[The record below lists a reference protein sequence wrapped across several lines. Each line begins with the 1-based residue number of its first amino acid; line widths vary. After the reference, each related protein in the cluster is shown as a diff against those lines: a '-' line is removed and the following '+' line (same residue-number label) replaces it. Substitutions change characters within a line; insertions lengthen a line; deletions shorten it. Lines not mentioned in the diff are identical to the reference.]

1 MTVAMSQRAQW
12 CMVRER
18 EAEYA
23 ARWASGAWR
32 GVLLRAAT
40 GASYTLVYEG
50 RAGGPAGPDFRDA
63 VLLGADGTRLYGD
76 IELHLRASGW
86 RQHGHDRDPRY
97 NNVVLHVL
105 VRSEHPAHGGD
116 FASPTPLA
124 SGGIAATVAL
134 DAASSA
140 GHAPQAWPCARL
152 AQRCGGN
159 EVKSLLIQAGL
170 RRFTERAAVYAQALE
185 QWSRVGYEPGEWTAV
200 DRALFVALAEALAY
214 GRDRE
219 ALRQAGEQLAAGQPA
234 DALLAEVE
242 RLPRVERARLLGLLR
257 LHTRWRR
264 TGPWLPLRSALARG
278 SPQQAGM
285 ELVELL
291 RVHGGEVSAGRARIV
306 AANVSLPFAAA
317 YANTREDAALAARA
331 QAVYLALPGLPS
343 NTITRLMSRQIGLA
357 RLPAGA
363 AAQLG
368 LHDLWSRWCRE
379 KRCAECQCAHLA
391 PASRRS

>member
-1 MTVAMSQRAQW
+1 MTVAMRQPAHW
-12 CMVRER
+12 GIVCER

-32 GVLLRAAT
+32 GALLRAAT
-40 GASYTLVYEG
+40 GESYTLVYEG
-50 RAGGPAGPDFRDA
+50 RAGGAAGPDFRDA

-105 VRSEHPAHGGD
+105 VRSEYQTHRD
-116 FASPTPLA
+116 TASPTPLA
-124 SGGIAATVAL
+124 SGGVAATVAL

-140 GHAPQAWPCARL
+140 GRAPQAWPCARL
-152 AQRCGGN
+152 AQRCESN
-159 EVKSLLIQAGL
+159 TVKSLLIQAGL
-170 RRFTERAAVYAQALE
+170 RRFTERATAYAQTLE
-185 QWSRVGYEPGEWTAV
+185 QWSRAGCETGAWTAV

-219 ALRQAGEQLAAGQPA
+219 ALRRAGEHLAAGQPA
-234 DALLAEVE
+234 DALLAEAE
-242 RLPRVERARLLGLLR
+242 RLPRVERARLFGLLR
-257 LHTRWRR
+257 LYARWQR
-264 TGPWLPLRSALARG
+264 TGVWLPLRSALARG
-278 SPQQAGM
+278 SPQEAGV
-285 ELVELL
+285 ELVEML
-291 RVHGGEVSAGRARIV
+291 RVHGGEVSAGRARIAV
-306 AANVSLPFAAA
+306 ANVALPFAAA
-317 YANTREDAALAARA
+317 HANTRDDATLAARA
-331 QAVYLALPGLPS
+331 SAVYLALPGLPS

-368 LHDLWSRWCRE
+368 LHDLWGRWCRE
-379 KRCAECQCAHLA
+379 KRCAECPCACI
-391 PASRRS
+391 